1 MEMIEIIETL
11 DSILKSLGI
20 DSSLMQ
26 IIEGVLTASTFGNI
40 IKGVLVLVA
49 LYFSWRLKRWKAKEA
64 ARRSDEISAEEEAR
78 NRQQNQQQQQA
89 SNQDA
94 TNIDDILGDD

>member
-1 MEMIEIIETL
+1 MEMIEIVETL
-11 DSILKSLGI
+11 DAVLKALGVQ
-20 DSSLMQ
+20 SSLME
-26 IIEGVLTASTFGNI
+26 IIEGILTAGTFGNI

-78 NRQQNQQQQQA
+78 NREENRRQQQG

-94 TNIDDILGDD
+94 GRVDDILGDD